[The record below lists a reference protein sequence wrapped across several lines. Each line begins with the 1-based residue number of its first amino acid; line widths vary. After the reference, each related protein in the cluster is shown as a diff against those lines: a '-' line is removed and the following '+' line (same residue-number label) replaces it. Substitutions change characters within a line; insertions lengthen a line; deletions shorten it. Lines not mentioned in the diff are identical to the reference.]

1 MPQPNLRLKHERQLR
16 GWSQGRLAE
25 QIDVPDYYIS
35 RWERGEVLPSPY
47 YQQKLC
53 ELLGKSAQELGFL
66 QADPQTPLPGT
77 LRVEE
82 GTGVP
87 SADTETSPGNPVP
100 VLTDELREQV
110 LFPPPAAS
118 SSAQLPSS
126 LHEHA
131 SVPAE

>member
-66 QADPQTPLPGT
+66 QSGPQTPLPGM
-77 LRVEE
+77 LKREDE
-82 GTGVP
+82 PGVP
-87 SADTETSPGNPVP
+87 SADTGPSHENAAP
-100 VLTDELREQV
+100 VLTEDLREQG
-110 LFPPPAAS
+110 
-118 SSAQLPSS
+118 
-126 LHEHA
+126 
-131 SVPAE
+131 